1 MAHFCSAHCSS
12 RPLLYSEALASTSST
27 PLRGF
32 RTVFELVS
40 PSYPGMFQK
49 AETDG
54 DGNDIVKLDY
64 FLSKQVCWPAR
75 HSVLRKM
82 EFRSV
87 GVPGHHLA
95 TQGSSSALQV
105 TKSPLM
111 SSRSSQNCRSTG
123 GISKYELFL
132 VNARAHDDGTNL
144 RLPLPNSFH
153 QENTLA
159 NREGGPTSNQQLWEL
174 VFCSTGWKLAYSFGK
189 KGSCV

>member
-1 MAHFCSAHCSS
+1 MNLF
-12 RPLLYSEALASTSST
+12 LLPIPVCFKRQKLMGMEMILSNWTIFLASKCAG
-27 PLRGF
+27 P
-32 RTVFELVS
+32 
-40 PSYPGMFQK
+40 
-49 AETDG
+49 
-54 DGNDIVKLDY
+54 
-64 FLSKQVCWPAR
+64 PAIQCSGR
-75 HSVLRKM
+75 WNFV
-82 EFRSV
+82 V

-95 TQGSSSALQV
+95 TQDSSSALQV
-105 TKSPLM
+105 MKSPLM